1 MRNNSLLLAS
11 VLATSVILTSC
22 GNSNTTEKGFSVGF
36 AKGIKISPTGLNTIN
51 SGLKLTDSYLTA
63 DGARMASNQAHIGQ
77 KIAVVFEGID
87 GFKATDGKVFPGLSI
102 IVMDNANNVVLHHDD
117 LLKSEA
123 GYREKDASVLSGSI
137 VIGDPLKK
145 GQTYKVTV
153 SIADKKGEGSI
164 ASTVE
169 LKVN

>member
-1 MRNNSLLLAS
+1 MKKNMLLLAS
-11 VLATSVILTSC
+11 VLAASVTLTSC
-22 GNSNTTEKGFSVGF
+22 GNSNSTEKDFSVGF
-36 AKGIKISPTGLNTIN
+36 AKGVKISPTGLKTVN

-63 DGARMASNQAHIGQ
+63 DGARMASNQVEIGK

-87 GFKATDGKVFPGLSI
+87 GFKATDGKVFPSLGI
-102 IVMDNANNVVLHHDD
+102 IVMDNANNVVLHYDD
-117 LLKSEA
+117 LLKSET
-123 GYREKDASVLSGSI
+123 GYSEKDASVLSGSV

-145 GQTYKVTV
+145 GQSYKVVV

-164 ASTVE
+164 ASTVD